1 MPFGGFPFPRRRKR
15 GVVVPTNIVA
25 VQWLELEAV
34 EAGQWPGLEALLDD
48 AERARA
54 GRYHFERDRLVY
66 IAAHALGRT
75 LLSEWAGGAP
85 QDWRFAV
92 GDHGKPEVAA
102 SRLRL
107 NLSHTRGLAAAAL
120 TLDHDVGID
129 VEWLDRKAPTMDL
142 ARRFFAPAECVQLE
156 AQPEA
161 AFVETFLAFWTLKE
175 AYVKAIGK
183 GLAQP
188 LDSFAFTLDPL
199 AIRFDAALADDPAG
213 WLFRRFRPSPTHL
226 MALALRH
233 PDPAAVTV
241 QTRRVSVGDLLSPS
255 ART

>member
-1 MPFGGFPFPRRRKR
+1 MPA
-15 GVVVPTNIVA
+15 NIVA
-25 VQWLELEAV
+25 VRWLELEAV

-54 GRYHFERDRLVY
+54 ARYHFERDRLVY
-66 IAAHALGRT
+66 IAAHALGRA

-85 QDWRFAV
+85 QDWRFQV
-92 GDHGKPEVAA
+92 VEHGKPEVVAPA
-102 SRLRL
+102 GAPRLRL

-120 TLDHDVGID
+120 VEDHDVGID

-142 ARRFFAPAECVQLE
+142 ARRFFAPAECAHLE
-156 AQPEA
+156 ALPEG
-161 AFVETFLAFWTLKE
+161 AFVEAFLAFWTLKE

-188 LDSFAFTLDPL
+188 LDSFAFTLDPV
-199 AIRFDAALADDPAG
+199 AIRFDAALADDPAR
-213 WLFRRFRPSPTHL
+213 WLFRRFQPSPSHL
-226 MALALRH
+226 LALALRH
-233 PDPAAVTV
+233 PYPATVTV
-241 QTRRVSVGDLLSPS
+241 EARPVSAGDVLSPS